1 MRIETIA
8 GSLRLIAVL
17 AALVLLPGCAG
28 WAPVPGGDD
37 KVNSGFYSGSQ
48 DFLGRVN
55 RLRPGMKQ
63 GEVFAILGRNAG
75 EMTKLSRAQINAAL
89 YGGSSARFDGSLAD
103 QEMARKFLQSLYGY
117 SLDYAEVER
126 EHGFSSPIRVRTEEE
141 GFKYNVL
148 LVFQSGRLF
157 DKPILSGGAVD
168 DSSSKTLF
176 DFLNPYSLFREQIE

>member
-1 MRIETIA
+1 MRIRIETLR
-8 GSLRLIAVL
+8 SLCFIVML
-17 AALVLLPGCAG
+17 AALPACAG

-63 GEVFAILGRNAG
+63 GEVFSILGRDAG
-75 EMTKLSRAQINAAL
+75 EMTKLSRAEINAAL
-89 YGGSSARFDGSLAD
+89 YGGSSARFDGSLVE
-103 QEMARKFLQSLYGY
+103 QEQARKFLQSLYGY
-117 SLDYAEVER
+117 RLEYAEVER

-141 GFKYNVL
+141 GFKYDVL

-157 DKPILSGGAVD
+157 DKPILSGGAVA

>member
-1 MRIETIA
+1 MSNLIGIL
-8 GSLRLIAVL
+8 SLLCLIA
-17 AALVLLPGCAG
+17 LLPGCAG

-37 KVNSGFYSGSQ
+37 KVNSHFYTGPE

-63 GEVFAILGRNAG
+63 GEVLAILGRHAG
-75 EMTKLSRAQINAAL
+75 EMTKLSRAEINAAL
-89 YGGSSARFDGSLAD
+89 YGGSGARFDGSLAD
-103 QEMARKFLQSLYGY
+103 QEQARKFLQSLYGY
-117 SLDYAEVER
+117 SLHYSAVER

-148 LVFQSGRLF
+148 LVFQAGRLF

-176 DFLNPYSLFREQIE
+176 DFLNPYTVVHAQLQ